1 MKSLVIDPGHFHGM
15 FEPCPVTEAELLLL
29 INTCLEE
36 MMCSCTVTALR
47 FVDSAFRNWEVASVE
62 LRLAVDED
70 ANERLGYIGQ
80 LISSLTDGYEVAW
93 PSTLLH

>member
-1 MKSLVIDPGHFHGM
+1 MKSLVIDPGHFSSAL
-15 FEPCPVTEAELLLL
+15 EPCPVTEAELLML

-47 FVDSAFRNWEVASVE
+47 FVDNSFRNWEVASVE
-62 LRLAVDED
+62 LRLAVHED

-80 LISSLTDGYEVAW
+80 LISSLTDGYEVVW